1 MRRHAHT
8 VDVLA
13 EITDTTSMLHW
24 TVLEYCPNGDLFT
37 YLTKNGALKESQA
50 RKWFRQILIAVHS
63 FHSRGVCHL
72 DLSPENIL
80 LDANF
85 DIKVIDFGQ
94 ACEFL
99 HGYRHNVLREASMPR
114 FGKDF
119 YRAPEL
125 NMVNECKEW
134 NPKMADIWSLGIL
147 LYVLLTGNPP
157 FSIADRKDRVFN
169 RIYCEGKLRI
179 ILQKHIQSSGDD
191 AVDLLMKIFCPLA
204 NRLDMDGILEH
215 TWVRASCRSLNNEN

>member
-1 MRRHAHT
+1 M
-8 VDVLA
+8 
-13 EITDTTSMLHW
+13 
-24 TVLEYCPNGDLFT
+24 
-37 YLTKNGALKESQA
+37 
-50 RKWFRQILIAVHS
+50 
-63 FHSRGVCHL
+63 

-147 LYVLLTGNPP
+147 LYVLLTGWNLLLLDITRL
-157 FSIADRKDRVFN
+157 IALIIVRQPAIFN
-169 RIYCEGKLRI
+169 C
-179 ILQKHIQSSGDD
+179 
-191 AVDLLMKIFCPLA
+191 
-204 NRLDMDGILEH
+204 
-215 TWVRASCRSLNNEN
+215 